1 MVIIVAAGQEYLF
14 LFPQQHKIGECM
26 ATAYSAEVES
36 ILTKATATV
45 DELAVLLGIGRRQAY
60 EAVQR
65 GDIPSIRLGHRILIS
80 TRVINQI
87 LDVGTVESGAA

>member
-1 MVIIVAAGQEYLF
+1 
-14 LFPQQHKIGECM
+14 M
-26 ATAYSAEVES
+26 AITYSPEVER

-65 GDIPSIRLGHRILIS
+65 GDIPSIRLGNRILIS
-80 TRVINQI
+80 TRVINQM
-87 LDVGTVESGAA
+87 LDTGTVTTQVA